1 MENSRKGRKIFVQLQ
16 NGRIAT
22 MTSQQYQDYLKR
34 IEKQAEENSS
44 EETAEAAEE
53 DEK

>member
-22 MTSQQYQDYLKR
+22 MTSQQYQEYLKR
-34 IEKQAEENSS
+34 REKQAEENNSQ
-44 EETAEAAEE
+44 ETAAAAGE
-53 DEK
+53 DAK